1 VVSGQT
7 TLQRAKEKHGSY
19 VKELLLHPVN
29 TSLGMTALAAGALLS
44 IPYGLGIGALPLL
57 AFAAGDALATLF
69 LPSSKGFRAKVDE
82 KWRRARR
89 TEVRSYLEEQIRLRG
104 EAELPR
110 SVRDEAMRSWET
122 YQRMRSRIAS
132 MEEVARRPNSRLGQ
146 KELEQLEDATVN
158 YLALW
163 LTKLLGHERQ
173 ATVADKD
180 LEARL
185 HKVELQL
192 EEVEGATDRRTLEKA
207 RDDLTKL
214 LQRRQ
219 TLRSK
224 LASVDAAMLSM
235 ADAFEEVFQQAVTR
249 PNAPEAGAQL
259 QQAVDRMRLEE
270 GLDLAIEEELGA
282 LFTTG
287 ERGARAAARKVSATR

>member
-1 VVSGQT
+1 MSGQT
-7 TLQRAKEKHGSY
+7 TLQRAREKHGSY

-44 IPYGLGIGALPLL
+44 IPLGLGVGALPLL
-57 AFAAGDALATLF
+57 AFAAGDALAALF
-69 LPSSKGFRAKVDE
+69 IPSSKAFRARVDE
-82 KWRRARR
+82 KWRRSRR
-89 TEVRSYLEEQIRLRG
+89 AEVREYLEQQIRLRG
-104 EAELPR
+104 EADLPR
-110 SVRDEAMRSWET
+110 AVRDEAMRSWET
-122 YQRMRSRIAS
+122 YQRMLSRIAS
-132 MEEVARRPNSRLGQ
+132 LEEVARRPDGRLGQ

-173 ATVADKD
+173 ATVAEKD

-185 HKVELQL
+185 HRVELQL
-192 EEVEGATDRRTLEKA
+192 EEATGVTDRRTLEKA
-207 RDDLTKL
+207 RDDLTTL

-224 LASVDAAMLSM
+224 LASVDAATLSM

-270 GLDLAIEEELGA
+270 GLDLAIEEELGE
-282 LFTTG
+282 LFTVG
-287 ERGARAAARKVSATR
+287 ERGARAAVKKAGATR